1 MTQPAAAPPT
11 PATWSPADLFA
22 RIGGRATLER
32 VVPDILAL
40 HLENPI
46 VGARFR
52 AHQKPIDELV
62 RLVVDFF
69 TDALSGTQ
77 GYDGLSMPAAHT
89 GMAISVEEYVAVLDD
104 IQAALVAHGI
114 GMPEL
119 GELMFLNYGLKAD
132 IVGR

>member
-1 MTQPAAAPPT
+1 MNDLAPN
-11 PATWSPADLFA
+11 TWSPADLFA

-32 VVPDILAL
+32 VVPDIIAL
-40 HLENPI
+40 HLDNPV

-69 TDALSGTQ
+69 TDALSGST

-89 GMAISVEEYVAVLDD
+89 GMAITTDEFVAVLDD
-104 IQAALVAHGI
+104 IQVALVKHGI

-119 GELMFLNYGLKAD
+119 AELMFLNLGLRAD